1 MWTFRYWNRVLCH
14 SVTMV
19 CSRYCLLAVVIL
31 MLICMGD
38 TLAQWRVSQRP
49 PRMNYNLTIQEA
61 ASIAALT
68 NIHTF
73 QQILKPILVPRIVS
87 TPQHRQVGEYLF
99 KKMQDAGFHVEW
111 DEFVDNTPYGSNQF
125 RNIIATFDPH
135 APRRL
140 VLACH
145 YDSKILKGSVFIGAV
160 DSAVPCAMLVD
171 FANTLGPL
179 LRSHSNSPIT
189 LQLVFLDGEEAFV
202 EWTRTDS
209 TYGARHLANLW
220 SRQWYPTSSRT
231 QPLELSREL
240 DRIDAFV
247 LLDLLGASNPR
258 IAHTIGHGTK
268 PLFVGLE
275 NIEKNL
281 RSAGKL
287 RPIPQIFS
295 GHDSWHAVE
304 DDHIP
309 FMESGVPIMHLIPVP
324 FPTVWHT
331 PSDNEKALDNRTIYN
346 LLSILRVFVAE
357 YLGLK
362 PTTFT
367 E

>member
-1 MWTFRYWNRVLCH
+1 MWTLRCFQRAFQR
-14 SVTMV
+14 SVQMAR
-19 CSRYCLLAVVIL
+19 SRYCLLGVLIL
-31 MLICMGD
+31 MLVCWGD
-38 TLAQWRVSQRP
+38 TLAQWRTTQRP
-49 PRMNYNLTIQEA
+49 LRMNYDLTIREA
-61 ASIAALT
+61 ATIASFT
-68 NIHTF
+68 NIRRF
-73 QQILKPILVPRIVS
+73 RELLKPILVPRIVN

-99 KKMQDAGFHVEW
+99 KTLEDAGFHTEW
-111 DEFVDNTPYGSNQF
+111 DEFVDQTPFGSNQF

-145 YDSKILKGSVFIGAV
+145 YDSKIIKGSVFIGAV
-160 DSAVPCAMLVD
+160 DSAVPCAMMLD
-171 FANTLGPL
+171 FAQTLGPL
-179 LRSHSNSPIT
+179 LRSHPNLPVT

-202 EWTRTDS
+202 EWSRTDS
-209 TYGARHLANLW
+209 TYGRAA
-220 SRQWYPTSSRT
+220 SGGQMGAAM
-231 QPLELSREL
+231 EL

-247 LLDLLGASNPR
+247 LLDLLGAPNPQ
-258 IAHTIGHGTK
+258 IAHSIGHGTR

-281 RSAGKL
+281 RTAGKL

-295 GHDSWHAVE
+295 GLDSWRAVE

-309 FMESGVPIMHLIPVP
+309 FMERGVPIMHLIPVP

-331 PSDNEKALDNRTIYN
+331 PSDNEKALDNRTIFN
-346 LLSILRVFVAE
+346 LLSILRVFTAE

>member
-1 MWTFRYWNRVLCH
+1 ML
-14 SVTMV
+14 
-19 CSRYCLLAVVIL
+19 CSRYCLLAAVIL

-61 ASIAALT
+61 TLIAALT
-68 NIHTF
+68 NMHTF
-73 QQILKPILVPRIVS
+73 QQILKPILIPRIVS

-111 DEFVDNTPYGSNQF
+111 DQFVDNTPYGSNQF
-125 RNIIATFDPH
+125 
-135 APRRL
+135 L
-140 VLACH
+140 LACH
-145 YDSKILKGSVFIGAV
+145 YDSKILNGSVFIGAV

-171 FANTLGPL
+171 FANSLGPL
-179 LRSHSNSPIT
+179 LRSHTNSPVT
-189 LQLVFLDGEEAFV
+189 LQL
-202 EWTRTDS
+202 
-209 TYGARHLANLW
+209 
-220 SRQWYPTSSRT
+220 
-231 QPLELSREL
+231 
-240 DRIDAFV
+240 DAFV
-247 LLDLLGASNPR
+247 LLDLLGAPNPR
-258 IAHTIGHGTK
+258 IAHTIGHGTR

-309 FMESGVPIMHLIPVP
+309 FLESGVPIMHLIPVP
-324 FPTVWHT
+324 FPAVWHT

-362 PTTFT
+362 PMTFT